1 MATQRRGFPEDV
13 VFQEIKRAELTMSIQ
28 TLWIQLFI
36 FILFCAVL
44 TISMPRWFAM
54 NDHLNTLWY
63 WALVVAV
70 ALAAIIKEY
79 ERHWHQAFNE
89 RW

>member
-1 MATQRRGFPEDV
+1 
-13 VFQEIKRAELTMSIQ
+13 MSIQ
-28 TLWIQLFI
+28 TLWMQLFI
-36 FILFCAVL
+36 FILLCAVL
-44 TISMPRWFAM
+44 TISMPRWFAR

-79 ERHWHQAFNE
+79 ERRWHQAFNVKDG
-89 RW
+89 RISRRGRGRAVAP